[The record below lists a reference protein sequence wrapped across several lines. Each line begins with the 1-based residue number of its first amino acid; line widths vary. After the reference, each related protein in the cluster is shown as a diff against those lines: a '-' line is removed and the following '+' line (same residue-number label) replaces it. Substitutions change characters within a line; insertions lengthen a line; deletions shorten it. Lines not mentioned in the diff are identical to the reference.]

1 MISTIIVSP
10 KKHEREKI
18 ASLLQAEREI
28 EVLAH
33 GKDGYDALKL
43 IGSHKPDIA
52 ILDNNLDFID
62 GEEIPPLLRIRSPST
77 AFVIVVAKM
86 SDYQLFKAATNEV
99 SGIVNIETDLDSLPG
114 ILKNVSEG
122 KCFISNVLAG
132 RVLHLLCS
140 LNCKGAVPNGL
151 GESKSQSQNQSKQS
165 EAIDALVISGEDP
178 AKYLSRTELKILV
191 EIGEGHASTEIAK
204 NLGLAVGTVRNY
216 ISSVMHKTG
225 MNNRPQM
232 VRYAYS
238 CGLVPLTTF

>member
-1 MISTIIVSP
+1 LISTVIVSP
-10 KKHEREKI
+10 QKHERERM
-18 ASLLQAEREI
+18 ASLLSAEGEI
-28 EVLAH
+28 KILAH

-52 ILDNNLDFID
+52 ILDNNLEFID
-62 GEEIPPLLRIRSPST
+62 GEEIPPLLRARSPST
-77 AFVIVVAKM
+77 AVVIVVAKM
-86 SDYQLFKAATNEV
+86 SDYQLYKAATNEV
-99 SGIVNIETDLDSLPG
+99 SGIVNKEADLDSLPV
-114 ILKNVSEG
+114 ILKNVYEG
-122 KCFISNVLAG
+122 KCFISSVLAS
-132 RVLHLLCS
+132 RVLRLLCS
-140 LNCKGAVPNGL
+140 LNYKGAGL
-151 GESKSQSQNQSKQS
+151 YSSVENKGQNKPA
-165 EAIDALVISGEDP
+165 ETIDALFLSGDDP

-238 CGLVPLTTF
+238 CGLVPLPSP

>member
-1 MISTIIVSP
+1 LISTVIVSP
-10 KKHEREKI
+10 QKHEREKI

-28 EVLAH
+28 KVLAH

-43 IGSHKPDIA
+43 VGSYKPDIA

-62 GEEIPPLLRIRSPST
+62 GEEIPPLLRLRSPST
-77 AFVIVVAKM
+77 AFVIIVAKI
-86 SDYQLFKAATNEV
+86 SDYQLYKAATNEV
-99 SGIVNIETDLDSLPG
+99 SGIVNKEADLDSLPV

-122 KCFISNVLAG
+122 RCFISTVLAG
-132 RVLHLLCS
+132 RVLRLLCS
-140 LNCKGAVPNGL
+140 LNYKAAGL
-151 GESKSQSQNQSKQS
+151 YGSGESKGQSRAA
-165 EAIDALVISGEDP
+165 EAIDALFISGEDP

-238 CGLVPLTTF
+238 CGLVPLPPP